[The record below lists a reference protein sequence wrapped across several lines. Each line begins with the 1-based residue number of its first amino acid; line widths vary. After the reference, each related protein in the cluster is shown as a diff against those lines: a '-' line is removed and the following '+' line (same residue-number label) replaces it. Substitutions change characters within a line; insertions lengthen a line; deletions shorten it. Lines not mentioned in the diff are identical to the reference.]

1 MGYVFSNVAVDNFF
15 REFMPFCVFLR
26 KSGIFVVI
34 LPFWLLFGSFW
45 HLITRH
51 AYSVT
56 GLARVQDQ
64 LPFCQFLTKSG
75 IIGGILPFSNFLAV
89 LSTFS
94 KSLYTACLQRVQRY
108 WSCQGAGSI
117 G

>member
-34 LPFWLLFGSFW
+34 LLFWLLFGSFW

-56 GLARVQDQ
+56 GLARVWG
-64 LPFCQFLTKSG
+64 QFGKH
-75 IIGGILPFSNFLAV
+75 PVFKFRPHM
-89 LSTFS
+89 FS
-94 KSLYTACLQRVQRY
+94 KVAVDK
-108 WSCQGAGSI
+108 I
-117 G
+117 V